1 MSGLRIEA
9 DVETD
14 LSGEALAA
22 LLRGVAAHYP
32 HEFVPAEL
40 AAFGA
45 LADAIAESHRPA
57 ASGLRGTVRATPH
70 EAGAPMGPLTVA
82 HLYGQL
88 LGTLREATARPG
100 AVVEVQV
107 SVVLDV
113 LDDTETAEISTQG
126 VLVPDFRAADD
137 SGEECDER

>member
-1 MSGLRIEA
+1 MSGLRIEG

-22 LLRGVAAHYP
+22 LLRGVAAHP

-40 AAFGA
+40 AAFRA
-45 LADAIAESHRPA
+45 LADTIVEGHRPA
-57 ASGLRGTVRATPH
+57 LSGLRGTVRATPR
-70 EAGAPMGPLTVA
+70 EMGAAMGPLTVA

-88 LGTLREATARPG
+88 LGTLREALSRPG

-107 SVVLDV
+107 SLVVEV
-113 LDDTETAEISTQG
+113 LEDIEAVEISTEG
-126 VLVPDFRAADD
+126 VVLAAPRAADD
-137 SGEECDER
+137 GGEECDER